1 MSHFTVAIFHRPDQ
15 DIKTLLAPYD
25 ECKQVEPYVQ
35 HTRQEAIEYARQHF
49 RSMEGK
55 TDEECW
61 AYMADGNQTD
71 AEGNIYSTYNPDS
84 KWDWWEEGGRWNG
97 MLKAHGERVNS
108 ARLGDIDFTP
118 DPEAYASALRFW
130 DVVVEH
136 QPALPGEDYFSIYNE
151 QYYREYY
158 GDRETYARHMTQF
171 STYAVILPTGEWIGK
186 GSMGWWGCSSETG
199 EEAKDWEE
207 HFKER
212 FLDGADSDLILT
224 LVDCHI

>member
-171 STYAVILPTGEWIGK
+171 STYAVITPDGVWHEK
-186 GSMGWWGCSSETG
+186 GRMGWWGCSSETG

-212 FLDGADSDLILT
+212 FLDGADPDLILT